1 MSKSLSTRRKI
12 YLFLD
17 AQDYEDVLTPQE
29 ARFLAWGK
37 RFDYMMQIV
46 IFLNVLAF
54 VFETVKPIQQ
64 VMGIY
69 FEWFERISVGMFT
82 IEYILRVWCI
92 TESSAYPKTW
102 HQRWRYITSPMAVID
117 LFAFLP
123 AYLPLLYQDLR
134 IIRAFRLFRLF
145 RLLKLW
151 RYSSSLRMLI
161 KVVVD
166 KQSDLQVI
174 LFTIIVLMIVSAS
187 LMYMIENEIQ
197 SDKFSSIPHAMWWSV
212 VTLTT
217 VGYGD
222 MYPQTDLGKVLGAI
236 TALLGVGLIAL
247 PSGIIS
253 AGFVQETHRN
263 ARLESAYTNAARIR
277 KAFHTNANKIGRT
290 STFHRALDMITLKSR
305 LQISEEDIF
314 EAIQRQSGLR
324 VRYKKNTKHERF
336 ANTLVL
342 EHFDLNRSYGCYI
355 NRSAEIAIV
364 SPMSHAEHAIGHFTA
379 HLARYIESD
388 YVSNEMYGEHD
399 DLNVDYAFSFSHNNA
414 YTLEHPQ
421 GVPKAFLDFKS
432 DLGQVIEP
440 HEMVF
445 IFKSSTS
452 RNEDFNIHFGGNKDT
467 EGFKIDGKSCTVR
480 NLILLEKFYE
490 KLNRNFAKE
499 GLQYNF
505 AMHKHF
511 DNTHSDSLHQYL
523 TKTTFA
529 SVITVYINNDLIEW
543 SDDETYYKIIQI
555 LGDTITNFF

>member
-1 MSKSLSTRRKI
+1 MNKPLSIRRKI

-17 AQDYEDVLTPQE
+17 AHDYEDNLSPYE
-29 ARFLAWGK
+29 SRFLGWG
-37 RFDYMMQIV
+37 RQFDYAMQIV

-54 VFETVKPIQQ
+54 VFETVKPVQQ
-64 VMGIY
+64 VFGVY
-69 FEWFERISVGMFT
+69 FEWFERISVVVFT

-92 TESSAYPKTW
+92 VESSAYPKTW
-102 HQRWRYITSPMAVID
+102 RGRLKYVKSPMALID

-151 RYSSSLRMLI
+151 RYSMSLRTLI
-161 KVVVD
+161 KVVVE
-166 KQSDLQVI
+166 KRSDLQVI

-187 LMYMIENEIQ
+187 LMYMVENETQ
-197 SDKFSSIPHAMWWSV
+197 PDTFSSIPRAMWWSV

-222 MYPQTDLGKVLGAI
+222 MYPQTDLGKLVGAF

-253 AGFVQETHRN
+253 AGFVQEIHRN
-263 ARLESAYTNAARIR
+263 TRLESAYTNAARIR
-277 KAFHTNANKIGRT
+277 KAFHTNSSKIGLV
-290 STFHRALDMITLKSR
+290 STFHRAIDMITLKSR

-324 VRYKKNTKHERF
+324 VRYKKNTKYERF

-355 NRSAEIAIV
+355 NRAAEIAIV

-379 HLARYIESD
+379 HLARYIEAD
-388 YVSNEMYGEHD
+388 YVSNEMYGEDD

-414 YTLEHPQ
+414 YTHEHAQ

-432 DLGQVIEP
+432 DLSQIIEP

-452 RNEDFNIHFGGNKDT
+452 RNEDFNIHFGGITDK
-467 EGFKIDGKSCTVR
+467 EGFEAIGETCTVR
-480 NLILLEKFYE
+480 NLLLLEKFYE
-490 KLNRNFAKE
+490 KLSRNFAKE
-499 GLQYNF
+499 ELNYTF
-505 AMHKHF
+505 VTHKQF
-511 DNTHSDSLHQYL
+511 NNTKSDSLHQYL
-523 TKTTFA
+523 AKSTLA
-529 SVITVYINNDLIEW
+529 NVVTVYINTDLIEW
-543 SDDETYYKIIQI
+543 SDNETYYRIIKV
-555 LGDTITNFF
+555 LGDTIINFF